1 MSAPTSKPREESF
14 VPEKFCDEVY
24 DYMDDNLA
32 EAMDDLEKE
41 LLKAVPKAAG
51 AGDAADGGNS
61 GEDRS
66 VEEAIKTC
74 CDTMQ
79 NSLQREFDR
88 NLDLFDFCVKKAVS
102 GATASAREAA
112 AESASAAMGA
122 APGNKGVSPSDNSA
136 GVTLGATNA
145 SREGVRD
152 STGGDPT
159 SCKRG
164 GSRDEWRD
172 SEMEEGAVPKRLE
185 DEKALDAEIHRLR
198 KRRREAL
205 NRCEAMIRKGAR
217 EKTVLQDVS
226 DYVEALQMGVSNSF
240 DDNGLTPV
248 PAKVQEAVQ
257 SSAALRVTADRAQE
271 LTRRLE
277 REMKERVTGGGGESG
292 GGSSAAGVVTAP
304 PPRDLQA
311 IYQRSREE
319 EVVSGDARDNATLE
333 ARLRG

>member
-1 MSAPTSKPREESF
+1 
-14 VPEKFCDEVY
+14 
-24 DYMDDNLA
+24 MDATLCTPNKTGVSTLA
-32 EAMDDLEKE
+32 LDAQ
-41 LLKAVPKAAG
+41 AVPKAAG

-198 KRRREAL
+198 KRRREVRNVYGL
-205 NRCEAMIRKGAR
+205 FY
-217 EKTVLQDVS
+217 VS
-226 DYVEALQMGVSNSF
+226 LHVITGNSKSNSKS
-240 DDNGLTPV
+240 DSD
-248 PAKVQEAVQ
+248 
-257 SSAALRVTADRAQE
+257 
-271 LTRRLE
+271 
-277 REMKERVTGGGGESG
+277 
-292 GGSSAAGVVTAP
+292 
-304 PPRDLQA
+304 
-311 IYQRSREE
+311 RSRGQVRSEC
-319 EVVSGDARDNATLE
+319 
-333 ARLRG
+333 